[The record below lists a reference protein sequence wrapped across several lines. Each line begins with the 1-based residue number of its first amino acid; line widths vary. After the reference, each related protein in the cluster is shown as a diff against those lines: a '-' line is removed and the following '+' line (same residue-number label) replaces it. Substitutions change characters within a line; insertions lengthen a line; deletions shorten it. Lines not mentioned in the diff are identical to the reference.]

1 MEKPARRVDRR
12 IARTRQ
18 LLQQAFLEVAQEKSF
33 AAITVQDIAERANV
47 NRGTFYAHF
56 EDKYALFDTIIREDF
71 RQLLARRVPPAAG
84 RDRQQL
90 EALAQTVLD
99 YFKGLQCNCH
109 PPDVVAPLI
118 ERATLDELT
127 GVLLTW
133 LRQSQPSLARP
144 AIPLETVARM
154 ISWSIFGVAAQ
165 WSQEPST
172 QTSAELARDLVQV
185 LMGGIGQLVAPVPSP
200 SPA

>member
-12 IARTRQ
+12 ILRTRQ
-18 LLQQAFLEVAQEKSF
+18 LLQRAFLEVAQEKSF

-71 RQLLARRVPPAAG
+71 RQLLARQLPPAAG
-84 RDRQQL
+84 WNRQQL
-90 EALAQTVLD
+90 EGLAQTVLD
-99 YFKGLQCNCH
+99 YFKGLQCRCH
-109 PPDVVAPLI
+109 PPDIVAPLI

-127 GVLLTW
+127 GVLLAW
-133 LRQSQPSLARP
+133 LRQSQSPPARP
-144 AIPLETVARM
+144 AVPLETVARM

-165 WSQEPST
+165 WSQEASA
-172 QTSAELARDLVQV
+172 QTSAELARDLVRV
-185 LMGGIGQLVAPVPSP
+185 LMGGVEQLIAPTQ
-200 SPA
+200 PAT